1 MEWLLNAQKC
11 DGNTPLHLAALE
23 NHVDMIDLLVSK
35 GGDVSLKNRNELTA
49 LQLAQKHQRNDAV
62 LKLNTI
68 STTRRPWS
76 QEPL

>member
-1 MEWLLNAQKC
+1 
-11 DGNTPLHLAALE
+11 
-23 NHVDMIDLLVSK
+23 
-35 GGDVSLKNRNELTA
+35 